1 MIITTLAGKLVLK
14 SGYRFNSARIRIIEP
29 GYLGQVNIPSGGR
42 GLVMYLKPD
51 SRPQNLSTWTRAA
64 GVITCDE

>member
-1 MIITTLAGKLVLK
+1 MNVASDCSCEVGAEITLATC
-14 SGYRFNSARIRIIEP
+14 RARIRIIES
-29 GYLGQVNIPSGGR
+29 GYLGQVYIPHG